1 MRAKKFPAL
10 ALALVSLVA
19 VGGAI
24 APGAAAQTPQ
34 PQATPPFMPGDDGVQ
49 NGTPVIR
56 TRDGGSPT
64 RLESIAVPPK
74 SGAPFTLTLET
85 EWVRPMSDGGSQTI
99 ANKRKIA
106 RDSSG
111 RVYQERWLLV
121 PKYGARRSQ
130 MNAIQIYDPH
140 EHVVYTCM
148 TLVEPHVCNMNNYY
162 GSTDAIYKPASVQSG
177 ALPNDIGIAFH
188 EDLGTKFV
196 ADQITTGA
204 RDTITYNA
212 GVMGNDRSMT
222 VIDEHWYSDDLAVN
236 LLSIRED
243 PRFGK
248 QTFAVTKVNMSE
260 PDPRLF
266 ELPAGYRVV
275 DRRPPA
281 DAPDAVTPNAQ

>member
-1 MRAKKFPAL
+1 
-10 ALALVSLVA
+10 
-19 VGGAI
+19 
-24 APGAAAQTPQ
+24 
-34 PQATPPFMPGDDGVQ
+34 MPGDDGMQ
-49 NGTPVIR
+49 NGTPVVR

-99 ANKRKIA
+99 VNKRKIA

-121 PKYGARRSQ
+121 PKFGSARRSQ

-140 EHVVYTCM
+140 AHLIYTCF

-162 GSTDAIYKPASVQSG
+162 GSADAIYKPASVRSG
-177 ALPNDIGIAFH
+177 PLPNDIGIAYH

-196 ADQITTGA
+196 ADQITSGA

-212 GVMGNDRSMT
+212 GVLGNDRSMT

-236 LLSIRED
+236 LVSIRSD

-248 QTFAVTKVNMSE
+248 QTFTVTKVNVAE

-266 ELPAGYRVV
+266 DLPAGYSVV
-275 DRRPPA
+275 DRRPPPDA
-281 DAPDAVTPNAQ
+281 SDAPAPNTQ